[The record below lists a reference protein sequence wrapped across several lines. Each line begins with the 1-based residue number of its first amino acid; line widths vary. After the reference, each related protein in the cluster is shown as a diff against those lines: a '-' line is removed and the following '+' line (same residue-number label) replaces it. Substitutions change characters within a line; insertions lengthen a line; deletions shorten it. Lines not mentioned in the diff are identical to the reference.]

1 MKKIKLFN
9 LFSTSLVCSSLLM
22 TAPVSA
28 AEAHSGHLSPNSQMP
43 IEKKESVVPNTTTS
57 FVLTKNNQKQTVDDT
72 VKYIESQ
79 GIKVKSV
86 VPEIGWIETDRT
98 NQNQEKKIEK
108 DTHADVQT
116 PDNQANNSYT
126 PTAVPSRSYFNSPM
140 NKYF

>member
-9 LFSTSLVCSSLLM
+9 LLSTSLVCSSLLM

-28 AEAHSGHLSPNSQMP
+28 AEAHSDHLSPNSQMP

-79 GIKVKSV
+79 GIKVKSWFLKSAGSKL
-86 VPEIGWIETDRT
+86 IGQINIKKRKL
-98 NQNQEKKIEK
+98 KKIPMLMCK
-108 DTHADVQT
+108 RLIIKQTTRIPRRPFHRDQLLTVQ
-116 PDNQANNSYT
+116 
-126 PTAVPSRSYFNSPM
+126 
-140 NKYF
+140 

>member
-9 LFSTSLVCSSLLM
+9 LFSTSLICSSLLM

-43 IEKKESVVPNTTTS
+43 IEKKESVIPNTTTS

-86 VPEIGWIETDRT
+86 VAGSKLIGQINIKKRKL
-98 NQNQEKKIEK
+98 KKIPMLMCK
-108 DTHADVQT
+108 RLIIKQTTRIPRRPFHRDQPLTVQ
-116 PDNQANNSYT
+116 
-126 PTAVPSRSYFNSPM
+126 
-140 NKYF
+140 

>member
-1 MKKIKLFN
+1 MKEGLTMKKIKLFN
-9 LFSTSLVCSSLLM
+9 LFSTSLICSSLLM

-43 IEKKESVVPNTTTS
+43 IEKKESVIPNTTTS

-72 VKYIESQ
+72 VKYIENQ

-98 NQNQEKKIEK
+98 NQHQEKKIK
-108 DTHADVQT
+108 KVQ
-116 PDNQANNSYT
+116 
-126 PTAVPSRSYFNSPM
+126 
-140 NKYF
+140 